1 MMTCHPKQT
10 TKQSATVRASIQASA
25 AALLS
30 VLCLVVFTPT
40 ALATAQPSESG
51 SDESRWVVVT
61 TETEAVRSG
70 DQEIYY
76 TITEAQRGAIYAAG
90 STSGDYT
97 KVQYPAELGAVVPA
111 NQVRVIK
118 AGTQVQLLEE
128 SKLKAESMLRGL
140 AGSWNS
146 VYIEPL
152 PAETVLS
159 VLDVIYEE
167 TSDGSQGE
175 VLGYRVAP
183 PRPPVVKSHPY
194 AYIRTNSLRSATPE
208 EIARHQGGKQ
218 ITTGRHQLMPAPG
231 RTTSNPNADT
241 STTESTPAASVDP
254 STEIELEETP
264 GSSTDIT
271 DSAEGGVGGE
281 QVIDLRNEMVL
292 PEPTA
297 PVEIQNTPPVTKPS
311 EVVSPEKSGS
321 ASIPNKKSSAHIT
334 AASLEALES
343 SFTNARSM
351 PRSQL
356 DEALPEL
363 LAEFNRTREAIGDDE
378 SETRALD
385 QRIEWLSI
393 RLKTRDQRRAIA
405 QALATAD
412 AQSVELNQKMQQ
424 WNNSRVYSLV
434 GRLMLSGV
442 YTGEHLPLLYRVRAP
457 DPVTGFDRTIGYVA
471 PKDGQDLRPYLG
483 RVVGIIGDPVR
494 DQSLALPVLSPSKI
508 EQMPGQ

>member
-1 MMTCHPKQT
+1 MMTCHAKQT
-10 TKQSATVRASIQASA
+10 TTHSTTIRASV

-30 VLCLVVFTPT
+30 VLTLVFFTST
-40 ALATAQPSESG
+40 ALAIAQPSESG
-51 SDESRWVVVT
+51 SEVSRWVVVT

-76 TITEAQRGAIYAAG
+76 TITEAQRGAIFAAV

-111 NQVRVIK
+111 KQVRVIK
-118 AGTQVQLLEE
+118 AGTQVQLLED

-152 PAETVLS
+152 PAQTVLN

-194 AYIRTNSLRSATPE
+194 AYIQTNSLRSATPE

-218 ITTGRHQLMPAPG
+218 ITTGRPQLMPAPG

-241 STTESTPAASVDP
+241 STTESTL
-254 STEIELEETP
+254 STSIDSSAEGKLEEKP
-264 GSSTDIT
+264 ESSTDMNAS
-271 DSAEGGVGGE
+271 DAGGVGGE
-281 QVIDLRNEMVL
+281 QVIDLRNEIVL

-311 EVVSPEKSGS
+311 QVVSPEKSGS
-321 ASIPNKKSSAHIT
+321 ASKASKKSSAHIT

-351 PRSQL
+351 SRTQL

-378 SETRALD
+378 SEARPLD
-385 QRIEWLSI
+385 QRIEWLNI
-393 RLKTRDQRRAIA
+393 RLKTRDQRRAIT

-412 AQSVELNQKMQQ
+412 AQSVELNQKMNQ

-483 RVVGIIGDPVR
+483 RVVGVIGDPVR
-494 DQSLALPVLSPSKI
+494 DQSLALPVLSPTKI
-508 EQMPGQ
+508 DQMPGQ

>member
-1 MMTCHPKQT
+1 MMTCHADQYT
-10 TKQSATVRASIQASA
+10 THPATIRASVS
-25 AALLS
+25 ALLS
-30 VLCLVVFTPT
+30 VLSLFLIASTG
-40 ALATAQPSESG
+40 LAAVQPSESG
-51 SDESRWVVVT
+51 SDDSRWVVVT

-76 TITEAQRGAIYAAG
+76 TITEAQRGAIFAAG
-90 STSGDYT
+90 SASGDYT
-97 KVQYPAELGAVVPA
+97 KVQYPATLGAIVPA

-118 AGTQVQLLEE
+118 AGSQVQLLED
-128 SKLKAESMLRGL
+128 SKLKAESMLRGIV
-140 AGSWNS
+140 GSWNS

-152 PAETVLS
+152 PAQTVLN
-159 VLDVIYEE
+159 VMDVFYEE
-167 TSDGSQGE
+167 TSDGSQDK

-218 ITTGRHQLMPAPG
+218 VTIGRPQLMPAPG
-231 RTTSNPNADT
+231 RTNSNPAADT
-241 STTESTPAASVDP
+241 STTESAPAASDDP
-254 STEIELEETP
+254 STEIELKETP
-264 GSSTDIT
+264 ESSTDMT
-271 DSAEGGVGGE
+271 GSEEGGVGGE
-281 QVIDLRNEMVL
+281 QVIDLRNEIVL
-292 PEPTA
+292 PEPVQ

-311 EVVSPEKSGS
+311 QAVSPEKS
-321 ASIPNKKSSAHIT
+321 ASPSESSKKSSAHIT

-351 PRSQL
+351 SRAQL
-356 DEALPEL
+356 DEVLPEL
-363 LAEFNRTREAIGDDE
+363 LAEFNRTRAAIGDDE
-378 SETRALD
+378 SEARPLD
-385 QRIEWLSI
+385 QRIEWLNI

-424 WNNSRVYSLV
+424 WNTSRVYALV

-483 RVVGIIGDPVR
+483 RVVGVIGDPVR

-508 EQMPGQ
+508 DQMPGQ